1 MNKPSIS
8 IIIPIYNV
16 EPYVEAC
23 IRSVM
28 FQTYDGDIECIIIDD
43 CGTDQSMAIVE
54 KLISVYNGPISFIII
69 HHKINRGLS
78 VARNTGI
85 EAASGDYLLFL
96 DSDDEL
102 VDDCI
107 EKLTNPLKTER
118 YDIIVGN
125 TRRVDADNNTI
136 YWADCLKIPDN
147 TILRGGTILQTF
159 EDRKWMISVWNKLY
173 LTGFI
178 RRHKLYFLEGII
190 YEDVLWS
197 FKAACLS
204 SSLFS
209 VNQITYIYKDRIDS
223 IINASNVEKRIY
235 SYIEII
241 IELKKFVKEID
252 LYDEAI
258 HELIQKFLHKALQL
272 CSFRQ
277 FIEIYRKTRP
287 RIEPTLEQLIEVDG
301 KRTFNYLRDLHYF
314 MPIFV
319 AQYWQYLF
327 FSFYLLLRKWRKL
340 LLCYMNS

>member
-1 MNKPSIS
+1 MRKPSVS
-8 IIIPIYNV
+8 IIIPVYNV
-16 EPYVEAC
+16 ESYVEAC

-28 FQTYDGDIECIIIDD
+28 CQTYDGVIECILVDD

-54 KLISVYNGPISFIII
+54 KLISKYHGPITFKVL
-69 HHKINRGLS
+69 HHKKNRGLS

-85 EAASGDYLLFL
+85 DAASGDYLFFL

-107 EKLTNPLKTER
+107 EKLANPLKIER

-125 TRRVDADNNTI
+125 TRRVDAENTTI

-147 TILRGGTILQTF
+147 TLLRGGSILQSF
-159 EDRKWMISVWNKLY
+159 ENKEWMISVWNKLY
-173 LTGFI
+173 LTDFI
-178 RRHKLYFLEGII
+178 RRHQLYFKECII

-223 IINASNVEKRIY
+223 IMNASNVEKRIY

-241 IELKKFVKEID
+241 IELKNFVKEID
-252 LYDEAI
+252 LYDEAV
-258 HELIQKFLHKALQL
+258 HELIQKFFHKALQL
-272 CSFRQ
+272 CAFHQ
-277 FIEIYRKTRP
+277 FVEIYRKTRP
-287 RIEPTLEQLIEVDG
+287 RIEPTLGQLIEVDG
-301 KRTFNYLRDLHYF
+301 KRTFKYLRDLHYF
-314 MPIFV
+314 MPLFV

-327 FSFYLLLRKWRKL
+327 FSFYLLLRKWRK
-340 LLCYMNS
+340 

>member
-16 EPYVEAC
+16 ESYVEAC
-23 IRSVM
+23 IRSVIS
-28 FQTYDGDIECIIIDD
+28 QTYDGVIECIIIDD
-43 CGTDQSMAIVE
+43 CGTDQSMEIVE
-54 KLISVYNGPISFIII
+54 KLISVYDGPISFNVI

-85 EAASGDYLLFL
+85 DAASGDYLFFL
-96 DSDDEL
+96 DSDDEIMN
-102 VDDCI
+102 DCI
-107 EKLTNPLKTER
+107 EKLANPLKKER

-125 TRRVDADNNTI
+125 TRRIDAENNTI
-136 YWADCLKIPDN
+136 YWTDCLKIPDN
-147 TILRGGTILQTF
+147 TLLRGSTILQAF
-159 EDRKWMISVWNKLY
+159 ENRKWMISVWNKLY
-173 LTGFI
+173 LIDFI
-178 RRHKLYFLEGII
+178 RRHKLYFSEGII

-241 IELKKFVKEID
+241 KELKNFVKEIG
-252 LYDEAI
+252 LYDKAV
-258 HELIQKFLHKALQL
+258 HELIQKFFHKALQL
-272 CSFRQ
+272 CAFRQ
-277 FIEIYRKTRP
+277 FVEIYRKTRP
-287 RIEPTLEQLIEVDG
+287 RIEPTFGQLIEVDG
-301 KRTFNYLRDLHYF
+301 KSFFKYLRDLHYF

-340 LLCYMNS
+340 CF